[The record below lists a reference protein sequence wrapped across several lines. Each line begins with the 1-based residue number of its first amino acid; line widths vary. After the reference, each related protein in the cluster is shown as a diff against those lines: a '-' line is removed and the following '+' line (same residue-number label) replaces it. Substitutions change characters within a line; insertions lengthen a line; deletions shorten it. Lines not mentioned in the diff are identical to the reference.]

1 MVYNVY
7 MGTLRIAICED
18 LEKDAEHI
26 RSLIGESGIDAEVTH
41 FKSGGAF
48 LASHPAGK
56 FDIAFLDI
64 YMGDITGIEAAHVL
78 RETDDRC
85 GIVFVTTSEDFRSEA
100 FDVGAE
106 QYLIKPISKDRLL
119 KTLQKRTPDRRRKS
133 CSVNVKGKHTDIP
146 FDDIMYIEVKN
157 HNCIVHT
164 VNGTIE
170 TGTTM
175 TIESFERTLP
185 SSRFMRCHKSY
196 IANLSYVESV
206 DRDFKMKNGD
216 TVYIR
221 RGDLPKCKKWERELD
236 KWRLDE
242 AGREVV

>member
-1 MVYNVY
+1 
-7 MGTLRIAICED
+7 MGKLRIAVCED
-18 LEKDAEHI
+18 QGKDAERI
-26 RSLIGESGIDAEVTH
+26 LAFIEESGIDAEVTH

-48 LASHPAGK
+48 LASQPTGK

-64 YMGDITGIEAAHVL
+64 YMGDVTGVETARVL

-85 GIVFVTTSEDFRSEA
+85 GIVFVTSSEDFRSDA

-106 QYLIKPISKDRLL
+106 QYLIKPVSKEKLL
-119 KTLQKRTPDRRRKS
+119 KTLQKRKPDRRRKS
-133 CSVNVKGKHTDIP
+133 CSVNAKGKHIDIP
-146 FDDIMYIEVKN
+146 FDDIIYVEVKN

-164 VNGTIE
+164 VDGMVE

-175 TIESFERTLP
+175 TIESFERALP

-196 IANLSYVESV
+196 IVNLSYVEGV
-206 DRDFKMKNGD
+206 DRDFMMKNGD

-221 RGDLPKCKKWERELD
+221 RSDLPRCKKWERELD

-242 AGREVV
+242 AGREDY